1 MFMVAEPDLTR
12 EEMDELLATL
22 RKSPIGQ
29 QLLDEGQQQGIE
41 RGIEQGIEQGI
52 AQGIEQGIGLV
63 ERQFQRRLGRLVT
76 AEEHR
81 TLVRR
86 LGTLGPA
93 RVGDVVL
100 DLSSDALAAWLAD
113 PNAT

>member
-1 MFMVAEPDLTR
+1 MVAEPDLTR

-41 RGIEQGIEQGI
+41 QGIER
-52 AQGIEQGIGLV
+52 GIGLV
-63 ERQFQRRLGRLVT
+63 ERQFQRRLGRPVT

-113 PNAT
+113 PDAT